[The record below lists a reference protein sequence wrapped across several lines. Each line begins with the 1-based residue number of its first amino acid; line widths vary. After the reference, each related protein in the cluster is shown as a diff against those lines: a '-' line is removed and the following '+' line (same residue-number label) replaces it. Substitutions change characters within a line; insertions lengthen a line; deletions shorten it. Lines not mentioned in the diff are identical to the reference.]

1 MGFYSNVGTESR
13 SLPIGMSLGD
23 IMRQVY
29 LWLTGGLLVAFGI
42 AFILG
47 APVRDLM
54 NAVLM
59 GEATPAQILQLQGA
73 IASSPLLNPVL
84 SIGALIAYFILG
96 FALQPI
102 IMRANVTVGAAF
114 YLLFTALFGYMLGS
128 ILLAYQI
135 ADIMA
140 AFIATAGMFGVMSF
154 LGYTTK
160 IDLSRFGSIFMMAL
174 IGLLIASLVNLFLR
188 SPAITWII
196 TYAGVLIFAGLTA
209 YDTQWIKNNAAQI
222 AATGD
227 QTGAQR
233 IALIGAFHLF
243 LDFVNL
249 FLFLLR
255 IFASSRD

>member
-1 MGFYSNVGTESR
+1 MGFFSSAEVESR
-13 SLPIGMSLGD
+13 SLPIGLSMNS

-29 LWLTGGLLVAFGI
+29 LWLMAGLLLAFGI

-47 APVRDLM
+47 APVRDLL
-54 NAVLM
+54 NLALS
-59 GEATPAQILQLQGA
+59 GDATAAQLAQLERA

-102 IMRANVTVGAAF
+102 IMRANTTVGAAF
-114 YLLFTALFGYMLGS
+114 YFLFTALFGYMLGG
-128 ILLAYQI
+128 ILIAYQI
-135 ADIMA
+135 GDIMA

-174 IGLLIASLVNLFLR
+174 IGLLIASIVNIFLR
-188 SPAITWII
+188 SPAITWVI

-209 YDTQWIKNNAAQI
+209 YDTQWIKNNAAAI
-222 AATGD
+222 AETGD

-233 IALIGAFHLF
+233 IALIGALHLF

-255 IFASSRD
+255 IFANRE

>member
-1 MGFYSNVGTESR
+1 MGFFSNAEVESR
-13 SLPIGMSLGD
+13 PLPIGLSMGD

-29 LWLTGGLLVAFGI
+29 LWLMAGLLVAFGI

-47 APVRDLM
+47 APVRDLL
-54 NAVLM
+54 NVALS
-59 GEATPAQILQLQGA
+59 GEATAAQLAQLERA

-84 SIGALIAYFILG
+84 SIGALIAYFILA

-102 IMRANVTVGAAF
+102 VMRASITVGAAVYF
-114 YLLFTALFGYMLGS
+114 LFTALFGYMLGG
-128 ILLAYQI
+128 ILLSFQI
-135 ADIMA
+135 GDIMA
-140 AFIATAGMFGVMSF
+140 ALIATAGMFGVMSF

-160 IDLSRFGSIFMMAL
+160 IDLSRFGSILMMAL
-174 IGLLIASLVNLFLR
+174 IGLIIASIVNIFLR

-196 TYAGVLIFAGLTA
+196 SYAGVLIFAALTA
-209 YDTQWIKNNAAQI
+209 YDTQWIKNNAAEI

-233 IALIGAFHLF
+233 LALIGAFHLF

-255 IFASSRD
+255 IFASSRE

>member
-1 MGFYSNVGTESR
+1 MGFFSSAEVESR
-13 SLPIGMSLGD
+13 PLPMGLSMSS

-29 LWLTGGLLVAFGI
+29 LWLMAGLLVAFGI

-47 APVRDLM
+47 APVRDLL
-54 NAVLM
+54 NVALS
-59 GEATPAQILQLQGA
+59 GEATAVQLEQLERA

-84 SIGALIAYFILG
+84 SIGALIAYFILA

-102 IMRANVTVGAAF
+102 IMRANTTVGAAF
-114 YLLFTALFGYMLGS
+114 YFLFTALFGYMLGG

-135 ADIMA
+135 GDIMA

-160 IDLSRFGSIFMMAL
+160 IDLSRFGSIFLMAL
-174 IGLLIASLVNLFLR
+174 IGLIIASIVNIFLR
-188 SPAITWII
+188 SPAVTWII

-209 YDTQWIKNNAAQI
+209 YDTQWIKNNAAAVAQ
-222 AATGD
+222 TGD

-255 IFASSRD
+255 IFANRE

>member
-1 MGFYSNVGTESR
+1 MGFFSSAEVESR
-13 SLPIGMSLGD
+13 PLPMGLSMSS

-29 LWLTGGLLVAFGI
+29 LWLMAGLLVAFGI

-47 APVRDLM
+47 APVRDLL
-54 NAVLM
+54 NVYLS
-59 GEATPAQILQLQGA
+59 GEATAAQLAQLERA
-73 IASSPLLNPVL
+73 IAGSPLLNPVL
-84 SIGALIAYFILG
+84 SIGALIAYFILA

-102 IMRANVTVGAAF
+102 IMRTNTTVGAAF
-114 YLLFTALFGYMLGS
+114 YFLFTALFGYMLGG

-135 ADIMA
+135 GDIMA

-160 IDLSRFGSIFMMAL
+160 IDLSRFGSIFLMAL
-174 IGLLIASLVNLFLR
+174 IGLIIASIVNIFLR

-209 YDTQWIKNNAAQI
+209 YDTQWIKNNAAAI
-222 AATGD
+222 AETGD
-227 QTGAQR
+227 QTSAQR
-233 IALIGAFHLF
+233 IALIGALHLF

-255 IFASSRD
+255 IFANRE

>member
-1 MGFYSNVGTESR
+1 MGFFSSAEVESR
-13 SLPIGMSLGD
+13 SLPMGLSMSS

-29 LWLTGGLLVAFGI
+29 LWLMAGLLVAFGI

-47 APVRDLM
+47 APVRDLL
-54 NAVLM
+54 NVALS
-59 GEATPAQILQLQGA
+59 GEATAAQLAQLERA

-84 SIGALIAYFILG
+84 SIGALIAYFILA

-102 IMRANVTVGAAF
+102 IMRANTTVGAAF
-114 YLLFTALFGYMLGS
+114 YFLFTALFGYMLGG

-135 ADIMA
+135 GDIMA

-160 IDLSRFGSIFMMAL
+160 IDLSRFGSIFLMAL
-174 IGLLIASLVNLFLR
+174 IGLLIASIVNIFLR

-209 YDTQWIKNNAAQI
+209 YDTQWIKNNAAAVAQ
-222 AATGD
+222 TGD

-255 IFASSRD
+255 IFANRE

>member
-1 MGFYSNVGTESR
+1 MGFFSSAEVESR
-13 SLPIGMSLGD
+13 PLPMGLSMSS

-29 LWLTGGLLVAFGI
+29 LWLMAGLLVAFGI

-47 APVRDLM
+47 APVRDLL
-54 NAVLM
+54 NVYLS
-59 GEATPAQILQLQGA
+59 GEATAAQLAQLERA
-73 IASSPLLNPVL
+73 IAGSPLLNPVL
-84 SIGALIAYFILG
+84 SIGALIAYFILA

-102 IMRANVTVGAAF
+102 IMRTNTTVGAAF
-114 YLLFTALFGYMLGS
+114 YFLFTALFGYMLGG

-135 ADIMA
+135 GDIMA

-160 IDLSRFGSIFMMAL
+160 IDLSRFGSIFLMAL
-174 IGLLIASLVNLFLR
+174 IGLIIASIVNIFLR
-188 SPAITWII
+188 SPAVTWII

-209 YDTQWIKNNAAQI
+209 YDTQWIKNNAAAI
-222 AATGD
+222 AETGD

-255 IFASSRD
+255 IFANRE

>member
-1 MGFYSNVGTESR
+1 MGFFSSAEVESR
-13 SLPIGMSLGD
+13 SQPMGLSMSS

-29 LWLTGGLLVAFGI
+29 LWLMAGLLVAFGI

-47 APVRDLM
+47 APVRDLL
-54 NAVLM
+54 NVALS
-59 GEATPAQILQLQGA
+59 GDATAAQLAQLERA

-84 SIGALIAYFILG
+84 SIGALIAYFILA

-102 IMRANVTVGAAF
+102 IMRANTTVGAAF
-114 YLLFTALFGYMLGS
+114 YFLFTALFGYMLGG

-135 ADIMA
+135 GDIMA

-160 IDLSRFGSIFMMAL
+160 IDLSRFGSIFLMAL
-174 IGLLIASLVNLFLR
+174 IGLLIASIVNIFLR
-188 SPAITWII
+188 SPAVTWII

-209 YDTQWIKNNAAQI
+209 YDTQWIKNNAAAVAQ
-222 AATGD
+222 TGD

-255 IFASSRD
+255 IFANRE

>member
-1 MGFYSNVGTESR
+1 MGFFSNVEAESR
-13 SLPIGMSLGD
+13 PLPMGLDMAS

-29 LWLTGGLLVAFGI
+29 LWLAAGLLVAFGI

-47 APVRDLM
+47 APIRELLNV
-54 NAVLM
+54 VLS
-59 GEATPAQILQLQGA
+59 GDATLAQQQQLAAA
-73 IASSPLLNPVL
+73 ISASPLLNPVL
-84 SIGALIAYFILG
+84 SIGSLILYFILA

-102 IMRANVTVGAAF
+102 IMRTNTTVGAAF
-114 YLLFTALFGYMLGS
+114 YFLFTALFGFMLGG
-128 ILLAYQI
+128 ILLSYQI
-135 ADIMA
+135 GDIIA
-140 AFIATAGMFGVMSF
+140 ALIATAGMFGVMSF

-160 IDLSRFGSIFMMAL
+160 IDLSKFGSIFMMAL
-174 IGLLIASLVNLFLR
+174 IGLIIASVVNIFLR

-222 AATGD
+222 AQTGD

-255 IFASSRD
+255 IFGSSRD

>member
-1 MGFYSNVGTESR
+1 MGFFSSAEIESR
-13 SLPIGMSLGD
+13 PLPIGLSMSN

-29 LWLTGGLLVAFGI
+29 LWLMAGLLVAFGI
-42 AFILG
+42 AFVLG
-47 APVRDLM
+47 APVRGLLNVYLSGD
-54 NAVLM
+54 
-59 GEATPAQILQLQGA
+59 ATITELIQLERA

-102 IMRANVTVGAAF
+102 IMRANTTVGAAF
-114 YLLFTALFGYMLGS
+114 YFLFTALFGYMLGG
-128 ILLAYQI
+128 ILLAYRI
-135 ADIMA
+135 GDIMA

-160 IDLSRFGSIFMMAL
+160 IDLSRFGSIFIMAL
-174 IGLLIASLVNLFLR
+174 IGLLIASIVNIFLR
-188 SPAITWII
+188 SPAVTWVI

-209 YDTQWIKNNAAQI
+209 YDTQWIKNNAAAI
-222 AATGD
+222 AETGD

-249 FLFLLR
+249 FLYLLR
-255 IFASSRD
+255 VFSNRE

>member
-1 MGFYSNVGTESR
+1 MGFFSSAEVESR
-13 SLPIGMSLGD
+13 PLPMGLSMSS

-29 LWLTGGLLVAFGI
+29 LWLMAGLLVAFGI

-47 APVRDLM
+47 APVRDLL
-54 NAVLM
+54 NVALS
-59 GEATPAQILQLQGA
+59 GDATAAAQLERA

-84 SIGALIAYFILG
+84 SIGALIAYFILA

-102 IMRANVTVGAAF
+102 IMRANTTVGAAF
-114 YLLFTALFGYMLGS
+114 YFLFTALFGYMLGG

-135 ADIMA
+135 GDIMA

-174 IGLLIASLVNLFLR
+174 IGLIIASIVNIFLR
-188 SPAITWII
+188 SPAVTWII

-209 YDTQWIKNNAAQI
+209 YDTQWIKNNAAAI
-222 AATGD
+222 AETGD

-255 IFASSRD
+255 IFANRE